1 MEKFMENHVFS
12 CFLPISCYAYSMK
25 NTSGR
30 ERAEQL
36 LNQMRQLGMPMKAS
50 VVIRRFRCGK
60 PGCHC
65 AKGKRHQ
72 DMIVTRNKRGK
83 TQTIRV
89 MRGREDQALEWVG
102 NWRKLKAILAKLTAV
117 ELKILRMP
125 ATKAGEERESPG
137 E

>member
-1 MEKFMENHVFS
+1 MS
-12 CFLPISCYAYSMK
+12 ISCYAYSMK
-25 NTSGR
+25 NTSGS
-30 ERAEQL
+30 EKAAFIRAGQL
-36 LNQMRQLGMPMKAS
+36 LEQIRQLGFPMKAS
-50 VVIRRFRCGK
+50 VVLRRFRCGK

-89 MRGREDQALEWVG
+89 MRGREDQAREWVG